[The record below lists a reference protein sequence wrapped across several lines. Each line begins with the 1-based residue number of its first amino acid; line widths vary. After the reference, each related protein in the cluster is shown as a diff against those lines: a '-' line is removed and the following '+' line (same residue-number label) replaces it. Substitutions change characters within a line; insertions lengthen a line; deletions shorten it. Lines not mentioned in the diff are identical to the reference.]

1 MPAFDSADGSREGRP
16 VGNLRHG
23 EPGGLVVG
31 HTARAGALVDRLE
44 LDGELLD
51 DLDLTLGRHRER
63 RQVRTNVVTPVDR
76 HYAGRI
82 LVT

>member
-1 MPAFDSADGSREGRP
+1 MLPTVRAKAAQSGTSAIASRIASSS
-16 VGNLRHG
+16 
-23 EPGGLVVG
+23 
-31 HTARAGALVDRLE
+31 TSAARAGALVGRLE

-63 RQVRTNVVTPVDR
+63 GQLRSDVVTPVDR

-82 LVT
+82 FAT